1 MVELMAELEGKALRY
16 ASHAARAYWALVEER
31 YGVRPPHGVIRYAGD
46 GVDVEVLYTQELEAR
61 LKATLERMREA
72 RVSEDVHRSHN
83 SSPKCRGC
91 GFREVCSESLA

>member
-1 MVELMAELEGKALRY
+1 MQL
-16 ASHAARAYWALVEER
+16 AAYCVLVEER

-46 GVDVEVLYTQELEAR
+46 GVDVEVPYTQELEAR
-61 LKATLERMREA
+61 LKATLERMRVA

-83 SSPKCRGC
+83 SSAKCRGC